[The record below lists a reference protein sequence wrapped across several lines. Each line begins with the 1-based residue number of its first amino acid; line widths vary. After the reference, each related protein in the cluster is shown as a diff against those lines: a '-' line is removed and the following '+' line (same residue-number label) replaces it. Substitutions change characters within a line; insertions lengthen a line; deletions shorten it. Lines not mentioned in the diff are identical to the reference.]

1 MNEGSGHGHRE
12 ETGMRGRGAGR
23 VACAL
28 LALAILAAAPS
39 AFAADTMT
47 LSNEV
52 FQEID
57 AKGPDGQPIKKVV
70 PAAKVVPGTEVIYV
84 ITYKNGGSEP
94 ADDVVITNPLA
105 AELAYKNDSANG
117 EGAVVD
123 VSVDKGQTWGL
134 LARLVVVDAQGKE
147 RPAQAGD
154 ITNIRWTIEGAV
166 PPGGEGQVSFRAV
179 LR

>member
-1 MNEGSGHGHRE
+1 MKQAR
-12 ETGMRGRGAGR
+12 AGL

-28 LALAILAAAPS
+28 LVVTVLAAAPA
-39 AFAADTMT
+39 AFAADTMKLT
-47 LSNEV
+47 NEV

-57 AKGPDGQPIKKVV
+57 ATGPNGEPIKKIV

-84 ITYKNGGSEP
+84 ITYKNHGTEP
-94 ADDVVITNPLA
+94 AEDVVISNPIA
-105 AELAYKNDSANG
+105 AELAYKNDTANG
-117 EGAVVD
+117 EGAMVEL
-123 VSVDKGQTWGL
+123 SADKGETWGRLADL
-134 LARLVVVDAQGKE
+134 LVRERGKI

-154 ITNIRWTIEGAV
+154 VTNIRWTIEGAV